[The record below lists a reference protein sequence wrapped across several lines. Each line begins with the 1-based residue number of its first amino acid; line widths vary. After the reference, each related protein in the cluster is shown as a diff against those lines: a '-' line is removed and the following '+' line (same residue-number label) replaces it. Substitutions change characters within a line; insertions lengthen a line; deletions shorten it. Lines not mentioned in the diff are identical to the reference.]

1 MADISTLPDQRRDP
15 RLRLALVAVL
25 VVTFIAAMAAEAG
38 ATVRFEHHT
47 DPAGEPTLFTYSLL
61 RADGSVK
68 NTTQLDARD
77 WNTSFGPPAPATY
90 VMQASPP
97 AGWRV
102 SAIRCT
108 TTSDTDPN
116 TETQTGILGV
126 DVANARVT
134 IEHVAG
140 LHQVCAFT
148 NTRIGAA
155 TGAAAGS
162 GVAPTPVKGK
172 GVAGASA
179 SNPTRT
185 VLSRV
190 IGGRRSA
197 TAVVRLARSAVM
209 RATLLDG
216 RRVVGSRRLVRPAG
230 EYQLKVNI
238 KRKELRRLRAR
249 GLSRATLRMKVVL
262 AEQGGATRV
271 FTIGVRVRVT

>member
-1 MADISTLPDQRRDP
+1 MADITTLPDQRRDP
-15 RLRLALVAVL
+15 RLRLALIAVL

-47 DPAGEPTLFTYSLL
+47 NPAGEPTLFTYNLL

-68 NTTQLDARD
+68 NTFQLDARD
-77 WNTSFGPPAPATY
+77 WNQSFGPPAPATY
-90 VMQASPP
+90 VMQAAPP

-102 SAIRCT
+102 VAIRCT

-116 TETQTGILGV
+116 TETQTGIIGV

-148 NTRIGAA
+148 NARIGAGGTA
-155 TGAAAGS
+155 SAGGG
-162 GVAPTPVKGK
+162 GVAPTPVT

-179 SNPTRT
+179 SNPART

-216 RRVVGSRRLVRPAG
+216 RRVVGTRRLVRPAG
-230 EYQLKVNI
+230 QYQLKVNI
-238 KRKELRRLRAR
+238 PRKELRRLRAR
-249 GLSRATLRMKVVL
+249 GLKRATLRMRIVL

-271 FTIGVRVRVT
+271 YTVGVRVRVT